1 MLAGLFGSS
10 GDLLVDSAWVLGSLS
25 GPGTA
30 GGGQDGHGQQDPECG
45 GGGVGDGVGGAEAG
59 PCGLRRRSYAYQQG
73 GPGWPVPSG
82 QTPAR
87 GPAAERGG
95 EPRCDQPGGWTR
107 MPGRGPGQAAP
118 AQVLGRR

>member
-10 GDLLVDSAWVLGSLS
+10 GDLLVDSALVLGSLS

-45 GGGVGDGVGGAEAG
+45 GGGGGGGVGGAEAG
-59 PCGLRRRSYAYQQG
+59 PRGPRRPSYASQQG

-82 QTPAR
+82 QTPPR
-87 GPAAERGG
+87 GPAPEAGG
-95 EPRCDQPGGWTR
+95 EP
-107 MPGRGPGQAAP
+107 GRHPP
-118 AQVLGRR
+118 

>member
-10 GDLLVDSAWVLGSLS
+10 GALLVDSAWVLGWLS

-59 PCGLRRRSYAYQQG
+59 PSGLRRPSYAYQQG

-82 QTPAR
+82 QTPPR
-87 GPAAERGG
+87 GPAAEHGGG
-95 EPRCDQPGGWTR
+95 EPGCDQPRGWTG
-107 MPGRGPGQAAP
+107 MPDGGPGPGAP
-118 AQVLGRR
+118 APV